1 MQAEN
6 LRDYCFKEMMWKSN
20 GMVLKVML
28 IKNMRPFIRI
38 CSRSLMIPVWIAGNQ
53 PGTDRNP
60 GCYPTCSTLS
70 IYPLVKEG
78 LIDTDTLIIDAKSGV
93 SGAGR
98 YGDDLQ

>member
-53 PGTDRNP
+53 PGTDRPCKTGCQP
-60 GCYPTCSTLS
+60 GLLS
-70 IYPLVKEG
+70 HLLHAFHLFFGERRA
-78 LIDTDTLIIDAKSGV
+78 D
-93 SGAGR
+93 
-98 YGDDLQ
+98 

>member
-1 MQAEN
+1 
-6 LRDYCFKEMMWKSN
+6 
-20 GMVLKVML
+20 
-28 IKNMRPFIRI
+28 
-38 CSRSLMIPVWIAGNQ
+38 MIPVWIAGNQ
-53 PGTDRNP
+53 PEQIAHARLVANP
-60 GCYPTCSTLS
+60 GCYLTCSTLS